1 MTRPFRQSRARYLCV
16 NRKMSCHLAQGR
28 DKCFR
33 SLRPDG
39 REAERC
45 VFPPF
50 PYLFFFS
57 GNDTPRRFWS
67 TSSECLFLVSLSDLN
82 LWNKSIS
89 QRWRKLRRRCSVQE
103 SSEPQEALIQG
114 GGNQGVIHAVRST
127 PASREASPAAKS
139 LQDGSSPKKLL
150 QTSSLRL
157 PGEFWIDRK
166 RDPYKILTKSSL
178 QNLSQFWSCWCSVAH
193 VH

>member
-1 MTRPFRQSRARYLCV
+1 MVPIYPSP
-16 NRKMSCHLAQGR
+16 KLA
-28 DKCFR
+28 
-33 SLRPDG
+33 L
-39 REAERC
+39 
-45 VFPPF
+45 
-50 PYLFFFS
+50 
-57 GNDTPRRFWS
+57 
-67 TSSECLFLVSLSDLN
+67 SSSVSDLN

-114 GGNQGVIHAVRST
+114 GGNHGVIHAVRST

-157 PGEFWIDRK
+157 PGEFLKVI
-166 RDPYKILTKSSL
+166 
-178 QNLSQFWSCWCSVAH
+178 
-193 VH
+193 